1 MPSPEIV
8 NIIHQAIDNE
18 KRAIRTYLH
27 MAKVTKDINAKNVLI
42 HLATDEV
49 GHMTKLEAHLTSLL
63 RGKPLVLDRVTEEV
77 MAAVSTPS
85 GTIEKFD
92 PEKFAGADEVR
103 FLQWAIDKEIL
114 ANQGYLDLAKS
125 AQTAE
130 TKEMF
135 LSLAKEEEMHARI
148 LQAEVDA
155 IGLSGFWLDM
165 QEFTMEQ

>member
-1 MPSPEIV
+1 MG
-8 NIIHQAIDNE
+8 
-18 KRAIRTYLH
+18 T
-27 MAKVTKDINAKNVLI
+27 T
-42 HLATDEV
+42 
-49 GHMTKLEAHLTSLL
+49 GHL

-85 GTIEKFD
+85 GTIEIFD

-114 ANQGYLDLAKS
+114 ANQGYLDFAKS

-130 TKEMF
+130 AKEMF

-155 IGLSGFWLDM
+155 IGQSGFSFDM